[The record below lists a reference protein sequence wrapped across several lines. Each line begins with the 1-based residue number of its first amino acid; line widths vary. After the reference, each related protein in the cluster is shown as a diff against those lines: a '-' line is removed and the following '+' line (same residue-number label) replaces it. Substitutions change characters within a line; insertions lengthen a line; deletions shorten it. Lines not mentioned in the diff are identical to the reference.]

1 MRRIAFH
8 HVPAHLWL
16 DHYRCVGAETLKQH
30 LAEAGIAVDVF
41 HPGRYHYSL
50 FASAGTRQDLCT
62 REYLRRCM
70 DVASSLGCT
79 TVCLQPDGALIDDQ
93 NSLSSLCRQLSA
105 LCGDAVQYGVTLCL
119 QTVTPEDS
127 AILHTLP
134 QLLTVLDAV
143 PELAAA
149 LDTVPVS
156 LAGESIPQW
165 FDKLGQRIRF
175 VRFQDGRG
183 CYGRIWG
190 QGVFPSQDYAHQ
202 LLHSGY
208 SGLVSING
216 LSTRYQEDPAAADRR
231 NRAAVLAM
239 LSGKEESSLL
249 PPPAGTEGAG
259 GRLHAHH
266 APSGRRA
273 DLQSRRR
280 LSSEAAQR
288 MIVAFVEIHFSK
300 KIVIALPPRLR
311 YVVLAK

>member
-1 MRRIAFH
+1 MLSPDTILGSNGFYSHWTLPAFLTAQQEMGVRRIAFH

-156 LAGESIPQW
+156 LAGERIPQW

-208 SGLVSING
+208 TGLVSING

-231 NRAAVLAM
+231 NRATVLAM
-239 LSGKEESSLL
+239 LSGKEESSLW
-249 PPPAGTEGAG
+249 
-259 GRLHAHH
+259 
-266 APSGRRA
+266 
-273 DLQSRRR
+273 
-280 LSSEAAQR
+280 
-288 MIVAFVEIHFSK
+288 V
-300 KIVIALPPRLR
+300 
-311 YVVLAK
+311 

>member
-1 MRRIAFH
+1 MLSPDTILGSNGFYSHWTLPAFLTAQQEMGVRRIAFH

-183 CYGRIWG
+183 CYGRIW
-190 QGVFPSQDYAHQ
+190 A
-202 LLHSGY
+202 
-208 SGLVSING
+208 
-216 LSTRYQEDPAAADRR
+216 
-231 NRAAVLAM
+231 
-239 LSGKEESSLL
+239 
-249 PPPAGTEGAG
+249 
-259 GRLHAHH
+259 
-266 APSGRRA
+266 
-273 DLQSRRR
+273 
-280 LSSEAAQR
+280 
-288 MIVAFVEIHFSK
+288 
-300 KIVIALPPRLR
+300 
-311 YVVLAK
+311 

>member
-79 TVCLQPDGALIDDQ
+79 TVYLQPDGALIDDQ

-208 SGLVSING
+208 TGLVSING

-231 NRAAVLAM
+231 NRATVLAM
-239 LSGKEESSLL
+239 LSGKEESSLW
-249 PPPAGTEGAG
+249 
-259 GRLHAHH
+259 
-266 APSGRRA
+266 
-273 DLQSRRR
+273 
-280 LSSEAAQR
+280 
-288 MIVAFVEIHFSK
+288 V
-300 KIVIALPPRLR
+300 
-311 YVVLAK
+311 

>member
-1 MRRIAFH
+1 MLSPDTILGSNGFYSHWTLPAFLTAQQEMGVRRIAFH

-16 DHYRCVGAETLKQH
+16 DHYRCVGA
-30 LAEAGIAVDVF
+30 VDVF
-41 HPGRYHYSL
+41 LPGRYHYSL

-105 LCGDAVQYGVTLCL
+105 LCDDAVQYGVTLCL

-208 SGLVSING
+208 TGLVSING

-231 NRAAVLAM
+231 NRATVLAM
-239 LSGKEESSLL
+239 LSGKEESSLW
-249 PPPAGTEGAG
+249 
-259 GRLHAHH
+259 
-266 APSGRRA
+266 
-273 DLQSRRR
+273 
-280 LSSEAAQR
+280 
-288 MIVAFVEIHFSK
+288 V
-300 KIVIALPPRLR
+300 
-311 YVVLAK
+311 